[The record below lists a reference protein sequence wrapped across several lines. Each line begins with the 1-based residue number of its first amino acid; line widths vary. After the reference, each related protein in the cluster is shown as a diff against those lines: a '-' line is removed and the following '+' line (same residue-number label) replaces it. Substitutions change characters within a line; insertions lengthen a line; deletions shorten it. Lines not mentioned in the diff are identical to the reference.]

1 MKPSLLLVLAA
12 LLGAGHTARAQQAD
26 DETADPGRNTPASLV
41 QRLSTQDE
49 TRELVQAASP
59 GTRNQALLQQQGAN
73 NRADARQ
80 IATTG
85 NLLNLVQL
93 QQVGAA
99 NVLDLEQ
106 RGNGLVQ
113 VVEQRGNQNQV
124 SSRMQGNEI
133 ESTVRQL
140 GNQNLVDQDLNVEQ
154 RSYLIEQTGN
164 RNELVQRENGPDTPI
179 GYSVQM
185 TGNMRVVIE
194 HGPAR
199 P

>member
-1 MKPSLLLVLAA
+1 MKTLLLLTLLAGM
-12 LLGAGHTARAQQAD
+12 LGAGQPVLAQQAEE
-26 DETADPGRNTPASLV
+26 ETAEGRDATTGLV
-41 QRLSTQDE
+41 QRLTTQAE
-49 TRELVQAASP
+49 TRELVQATNPS
-59 GTRNQALLQQQGAN
+59 TRNQAILLQQGAD
-73 NRADARQ
+73 NRVDARQ
-80 IATTG
+80 ISTSG

-93 QQVGAA
+93 QQVGVA
-99 NVLDLEQ
+99 NVLDVEQ

-124 SSRMQGNEI
+124 SSRMQGSEV
-133 ESTVRQL
+133 ESTIRQN
-140 GNQNLVDQDLNVEQ
+140 GNQNLVDQDLNVDQ
-154 RSYLIEQTGN
+154 RAYLIEQMGN
-164 RNELVQRENGPDTPI
+164 RNELVQRENGPETPV